1 MRYETCS
8 QGITLR
14 GIRRAFRD
22 ELNGN
27 PAIRD
32 KFDEACGGGMI
43 QSFDGAVM
51 KNQGDDLRFITR
63 TTRGTDGFVWV
74 DVQLDR
80 ILGLRPITGVID
92 LENEPQ
98 VRANSNGDI
107 RRITAAPQMWFR
119 HTANAQRSVN
129 RLDFESLMPLASPK
143 FLAALEEGVQRA
155 GASFRRMLAPPK
167 TIPYWVARRR

>member
-22 ELNGN
+22 ELNEN

-32 KFDEACGGGMI
+32 KFDEACGSSMI
-43 QSFDGAVM
+43 QTFDGAVM
-51 KNQGDDLRFITR
+51 KNQGDDLRFFTR
-63 TTRGTDGFVWV
+63 TTRGTDGVVWI

-80 ILGLRPITGVID
+80 ILGLGPIMKIFD

-98 VRANSNGDI
+98 ISTDFNGDI
-107 RRITAAPQMWFR
+107 RQITAAPKMWFR
-119 HTANAQRSVN
+119 HAANAELSVN

-155 GASFRRMLAPPK
+155 GASFHRMMAPPK
-167 TIPYWVARRR
+167 SIPYWVACRR